1 MAQRIAI
8 VGIGQTYHKSKR
20 PDVNDVELM
29 NEAVRAA
36 LEDAQLTIKDIE
48 AVVMANMDLFEGHYL
63 VDMWA
68 VEGIG
73 SYRKPGMKVQTGGT
87 TGGTVACC
95 GFYHAASGLF
105 DTVLIVGYQKQD
117 TSDSRAAL
125 MTWSDPIWDR
135 HLHKGAIGLHAR
147 RAALYMR
154 ASGAQ
159 EVHGAM
165 VRVKA
170 DKGAC
175 RNPYSHLKLNLTV
188 EEVLKSPP
196 LVFPLR
202 TVHMCP
208 TSCGAC
214 ALIVASEEKAK
225 RITKKP
231 VWVKDWTEAHLEKAP
246 VPGMISAQEATSVN
260 SLEIAAT
267 RLYKRNGITNPR
279 KEIDLIEMYDPTSW
293 SELQWLPEL
302 KVCDL
307 PESWRLIEKGVTEIE
322 GELPVN
328 PSGGVVATNPI
339 GASGTLRIAE
349 AALQV
354 RGDAGEHQVTKEVKR
369 ALATAYGAG
378 GWNVV
383 TLLEK
388 SL

>member
-20 PDVNDVELM
+20 PDANDVEVM

-36 LEDAQLTIKDIE
+36 LEDAQLTIKDIDT
-48 AVVMANMDLFEGHYL
+48 VVMANMDLFEGHYL

-68 VEGIG
+68 AEGIG
-73 SYRKPGMKVQTGGT
+73 SYLKPGMKVQTGGT

-105 DTVLIVGYQKQD
+105 DTVLLVGYQKQD

-135 HLHKGAIGLHAR
+135 YIHKGAIGLHAG

-159 EVHGAM
+159 EVHGALA
-165 VRVKA
+165 RVKA

-175 RNPYSHLKLNLTV
+175 RNPYSHLKLHITV
-188 EEVLKSPP
+188 DDVFKSPP

-202 TVHMCP
+202 IIHMCP
-208 TSCGAC
+208 TSSGAC
-214 ALIVASEEKAK
+214 ALIIASEEKAK
-225 RITKKP
+225 KITNKP
-231 VWVKDWTEAHLEKAP
+231 VWIKDWGEAHLEKAP
-246 VPGMISAQEATSVN
+246 VPGIMSAREATSVN

-267 RLYKRNGITNPR
+267 RIYKRNGIVDPR
-279 KEIDLIEMYDPTSW
+279 REIDLIELYNPTAW

-302 KVCDL
+302 HICEL
-307 PESWRLIEKGVTEIE
+307 EESWKLLEQGVFDIE
-322 GELPVN
+322 GDLPVN
-328 PSGGVVATNPI
+328 PSGGVLATNPI
-339 GASGTLRIAE
+339 GASGTLRVAE
-349 AALQV
+349 AALQI
-354 RGDAGEHQVTKEVKR
+354 RGDAGEHQVTREVKR